1 MRYCIHFTLV
11 AALLAV
17 SVVSQPSAG
26 AATVSPVAAPD
37 EPFGHAR
44 FKLNDADPES
54 SVPPLEARDAS
65 PLEFGYYLQEILD
78 KAAAATK
85 AGDSVKTVRY
95 YRALAK
101 AVPERAL
108 GFSRLCQSLEATGE
122 REAAIVACHSALG
135 LPGVVI
141 DDYVRYVHLIL
152 AAPGILAPRDLEE
165 IKAVTT
171 HLKSQPEAKIVG
183 YHLQCELGT
192 RVADVATLEECT
204 AALTAAAPC
213 DPKTISFQWAL
224 ALQKG
229 DGAEA
234 RNIIRRA
241 AEAGMTAEAVQLMK
255 DRTAEHFSLWPRRL
269 ADWRFSAPL
278 AVAVFAASA
287 SALAIVRRRRG
298 LRQQTLA

>member
-1 MRYCIHFTLV
+1 MRYCIHFILG
-11 AALLAV
+11 AALAV
-17 SVVSQPSAG
+17 SAVSASFTASA
-26 AATVSPVAAPD
+26 ASPVAPLDA
-37 EPFGHAR
+37 PFGHAR
-44 FKLNDADPES
+44 FTLNDADPES
-54 SVPPLEARDAS
+54 TVPPLEARNAS

-78 KAAAATK
+78 KASAATK
-85 AGDSVKTVRY
+85 AGDNVKAVRY

-108 GFSRLCQSLEATGE
+108 GFSRLCQLLEATDQ
-122 REAAIVACHSALG
+122 REPAIAACHSALG
-135 LPGVVI
+135 LQGVVI

-152 AAPGILAPRDLEE
+152 AAPGVLAPKDLEE

-192 RVADVATLEECT
+192 RVADVAALEDCT
-204 AALTAAAPC
+204 AALAAAAPR

-234 RNIIRRA
+234 GNLIQRA
-241 AEAGMTAEAVQLMK
+241 TEAGMTAEAVQLMK
-255 DRTAEHFSLWPRRL
+255 DRTATRFSLWPRRL
-269 ADWRFSAPL
+269 TDWRFSAPL
-278 AVAVFAASA
+278 AVAVFAAAA
-287 SALAIVRRRRG
+287 SALAIVRRRRQ
-298 LRQQTLA
+298 LTS

>member
-1 MRYCIHFTLV
+1 MRYCIHFTLG
-11 AALLAV
+11 AALAMSALSAALAD
-17 SVVSQPSAG
+17 
-26 AATVSPVAAPD
+26 TVASPVAPVAPLD
-37 EPFGHAR
+37 APFGHAR
-44 FKLNDADPES
+44 FTLNDADPES
-54 SVPPLEARDAS
+54 SVPPPDARNAS

-78 KAAAATK
+78 KASASTK
-85 AGDSVKTVRY
+85 AGDNVKAVRY

-108 GFSRLCQSLEATGE
+108 GFSRLCQSLEATAQ
-122 REAAIVACHSALG
+122 REAAIAACHSALG
-135 LPGVVI
+135 LQGVVL

-152 AAPGILAPRDLEE
+152 AAPGALAPNDLEE

-171 HLKSQPEAKIVG
+171 HLKSQPDARIVG
-183 YHLQCELGT
+183 YHLQCELAT
-192 RVADVATLEECT
+192 RVADVAALEECT
-204 AALTAAAPC
+204 AALAAAAPR

-241 AEAGMTAEAVQLMK
+241 AEAGMTAQAVQLMK
-255 DRTAEHFSLWPRRL
+255 DRTAEHFALWPRRL

-278 AVAVFAASA
+278 AVAVFAGAA
-287 SALAIVRRRRG
+287 SALAIVRRRRQLIG
-298 LRQQTLA
+298 